1 MAVGRNRIVAALDV
15 GSNKVCCFIAR
26 PDGAGGARV
35 VGIGHQVSRGVRSGL
50 VTDMEAVETSI
61 RAAVDAAERM
71 AGDTVQRVYTN
82 LSAGRLNSRT
92 VSGAVAIQGH
102 QIGDGDIRRVLA
114 QARAQIGK
122 ADGDVLHALPI
133 GHVVDGSRGIQ
144 DPRGMHGERLGIDL
158 HVLSA
163 APGPLR
169 NLKTAI
175 QHGHLEVED
184 FAFSAYASG
193 LSALVSDEMDLG
205 VTLVEMG
212 AGTTGIAVF
221 YEGALVFADSIGV
234 GGGHVTNDI
243 ARGLSTPANHAER
256 MKTLYGSAIPG
267 PADEREMVTVPQVGE
282 TGGDAI
288 QQVPKSIL
296 IGIIQPRIEETLEL
310 VRDRLAASS
319 YARMAGRRLVLTG
332 GASQLTGVRELA
344 ARILDK
350 QVRIGRPLRLQGLAE
365 ATEGPAFATC
375 AGLLS
380 YAIRRPDEARGA
392 GDGIGGAEGGRLSRV
407 GRWLKENF

>member
-26 PDGAGGARV
+26 PDGGGGARV
-35 VGIGHQVSRGVRSGL
+35 AGIGHQVSHGVRCGL
-50 VTDMEAVETSI
+50 ITDMEAAETSI

-71 AGDTVQRVYTN
+71 AGETVQWVYAN
-82 LSAGRLNSRT
+82 LSAGRFSSKT
-92 VSGAVAIQGH
+92 VAAEIEVQGH
-102 QIGDGDIRRVLA
+102 QIGDGDMKRVLA
-114 QARAQIGK
+114 QAKSRIDK
-122 ADGDVLHALPI
+122 AEGDILHALPI

-144 DPRGMHGERLGIDL
+144 DPRGMYGDRLGVQM
-158 HVLSA
+158 HVLSTA
-163 APGPLR
+163 SGPVR
-169 NLKTAI
+169 NLKTVI
-175 QHGHLEVED
+175 EHCHLEVAD
-184 FAFSAYASG
+184 FAASAYVSG
-193 LSALVSDEMDLG
+193 LSCLVSDEMDLG

-212 AGTTGIAVF
+212 AGTTGVAVF
-221 YEGALVFADSIGV
+221 YEGVLVHADSIPV

-310 VRDRLAASS
+310 VRDRLEASS

-344 ARILDK
+344 ARVLDK

-380 YAIRRPDEARGA
+380 FAIRQPAEARA
-392 GDGIGGAEGGRLSRV
+392 MTDGGGGHEGGRLMRV